1 MTVGSE
7 APCRGGASLPLN
19 IWFGVAHSGAHG
31 AAWRAAG
38 MGGLRSTTRP
48 PPRVPGPT
56 GARRGPVVAPSSTT
70 TAIPARAATPA
81 IARGE
86 DRRLRNAYHPHHA
99 YHWWPRDRKIPLY
112 REKGE
117 NAFPTAHERQ
127 NDYHR
132 NHAYQLATE
141 SVRLGGEETRS
152 DPYHVWVCGKQTF
165 GPCTDLFWTSCRD
178 DRKCAYSH
186 TLP

>member
-1 MTVGSE
+1 
-7 APCRGGASLPLN
+7 
-19 IWFGVAHSGAHG
+19 
-31 AAWRAAG
+31 

-81 IARGE
+81 ITGGE
-86 DRRLRNAYHPHHA
+86 DSSPRNAYHPNHA
-99 YHWWPRDRKIPLY
+99 YHWWAWHRKILLY

-117 NAFPTAHERQ
+117 NVFPTAHERQ
-127 NDYHR
+127 NAYHR
-132 NHAYQLATE
+132 YHAYQLATE

-152 DPYHVWVCGKQTF
+152 DPYHASICGKQTF
-165 GPCTDLFWTSCRD
+165 GPCLDLALDLATSSTKRKSASNP
-178 DRKCAYSH
+178 RKCLNVWEMLWW
-186 TLP
+186 TW